1 MKKEMC
7 DNPNNDTRQQ
17 VRYNDKNRKTKKRV
31 EIKDEK
37 KKKKKTVFDSVHRY
51 SIIHRCILA
60 TPALKVIEDFKSV
73 IQEGPTSDICR
84 KFEF

>member
-17 VRYNDKNRKTKKRV
+17 VRYNDKNRKTKKHV

-37 KKKKKTVFDSVHRY
+37 KKKKQFLIVSIGKVSFIDVFLPHQHS
-51 SIIHRCILA
+51 
-60 TPALKVIEDFKSV
+60 K
-73 IQEGPTSDICR
+73 
-84 KFEF
+84 

>member
-1 MKKEMC
+1 M
-7 DNPNNDTRQQ
+7 
-17 VRYNDKNRKTKKRV
+17 
-31 EIKDEK
+31 

>member
-17 VRYNDKNRKTKKRV
+17 VRYNDKNRKTKKHI

-37 KKKKKTVFDSVHRY
+37 KNKKKKQFLIVSISTVSFIDVFLPHQHS
-51 SIIHRCILA
+51 
-60 TPALKVIEDFKSV
+60 K
-73 IQEGPTSDICR
+73 
-84 KFEF
+84 

>member
-37 KKKKKTVFDSVHRY
+37 KKKKQFLIVSIGTVSFTDVFLPHQHS
-51 SIIHRCILA
+51 
-60 TPALKVIEDFKSV
+60 K
-73 IQEGPTSDICR
+73 
-84 KFEF
+84 